1 MLLGVDVIG
10 NDLEWLPAH
19 AAGRDP
25 PPLGEMSLS
34 GI

>member
-10 NDLEWLPAH
+10 NDLEWLPAQ
-19 AAGRDP
+19 AAGVT
-25 PPLGEMSLS
+25 LAFGEMSLS

>member
-19 AAGRDP
+19 AAGVT
-25 PPLGEMSLS
+25 LAIGEMSLS